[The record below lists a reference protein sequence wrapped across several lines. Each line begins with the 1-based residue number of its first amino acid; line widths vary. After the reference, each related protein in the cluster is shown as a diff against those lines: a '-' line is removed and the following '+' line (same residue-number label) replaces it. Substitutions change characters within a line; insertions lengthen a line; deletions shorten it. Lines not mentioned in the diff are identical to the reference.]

1 MEKNM
6 ANLVD
11 QFSKDQLISDFKVA
25 VADAEALLK
34 ATVNIGGDK
43 LGEVRAKA
51 EDSLSIA
58 KARMSDTQSEVIA
71 RTKAAAKAS
80 DLYVH
85 NNPWRSIGVATGVGL
100 VVGLLIGRR

>member
-1 MEKNM
+1 M

-43 LGEVRAKA
+43 LVEVRAKA
-51 EDSLSIA
+51 EESLNIV

-71 RTKAAAKAS
+71 RTKAVAKAS
-80 DLYVH
+80 DIYVH
-85 NNPWRSIGVATGVGL
+85 NNPWRSIGMATGVGL

>member
-1 MEKNM
+1 M

-43 LGEVRAKA
+43 LVEVRAKA

-58 KARMSDTQSEVIA
+58 KARMLDTQSEVIA

-80 DLYVH
+80 DIYVH